1 MDRIMA
7 CPASLLRE
15 KGRSNEDSEAA
26 ESGTRVHAAL
36 QDLELRLKLSDHELY
51 LVNACGSI
59 EGIIAASVGFGES
72 VFGVEVET
80 ERRIWLDEGGTRD
93 VNFSGRFDKVYRFGD
108 RALVVDY
115 KAGRREA
122 PAAAENWQMASYAVL
137 LYIESTEQQRSLS
150 EITVAVIQPMA
161 SPDRTIARYSVDE
174 IQQAGRAI
182 VARLREA
189 KDVDAKAIPGK
200 HCYYCKARGDCAE
213 ALDYA
218 KQIVRTDEV
227 TIETV
232 GRKQEVRLP
241 EMTPAQLH
249 TAYEMSSTIDR
260 ILKAVRER
268 FKDSVKAAEQP
279 DYEMGAGAT
288 LLELRNPITVFKRL
302 RQVVPIRRLLGTVK
316 LKVDEMDEIVAISL
330 KVSKTKAREFW
341 VPLVADGLDAKEGA
355 PQVRKKK
362 TDVKSNSD

>member
-1 MDRIMA
+1 MA

-268 FKDSVKAAEQP
+268 FKDSVKAGEQP